1 MGTRVASPVAGRA
14 SASRK
19 GSVVT
24 AKTSKAEGGT
34 VAVAPVGSADE
45 RLHAIFKAYDVRGL
59 VGEQIDPALARAI
72 GAAFARFVVAEEKA
86 SAVVVARDMRP
97 SGVDLVAAFIDGAT
111 GEGVGVTDIG
121 LASTDI
127 MYFASGTLGVP
138 GAMFTASHN
147 PAAYNG
153 IKMCLSSAK
162 PIGDDT
168 GLQVIRNTAADLA
181 MGRSPFS
188 SSAAPGERRQADM
201 LDAFVDH
208 ALSFIDVSAI
218 RPGLKIVADTANGMG
233 GLVAPA
239 VLKRL
244 PVSFEILFPELDGT
258 FPNHPAD
265 PIQLENLRDLQAAV
279 VSSRADIGLAFDGDA
294 DRVFLVD
301 EKGQPISGSTT
312 TAMVASAMLRK
323 HPGATVLY
331 NCICSKAVPEVITEC
346 GGVPVR
352 TRVGHS
358 FIKALMAETDAVFGG
373 EHSAHYYFR
382 DNWRADSGI
391 IAALHVLELLSTAE
405 GGAPISE
412 VRRPFERYA
421 GSGEINTKVA
431 NPQLVIERVEAA
443 FAARATSVDHLDGL
457 TVDMGSWWF
466 NLRASN
472 TEPLLRLNL
481 EAPTSA
487 DVGTHVAD
495 VLALIMGLASVK
507 E

>member
-1 MGTRVASPVAGRA
+1 M
-14 SASRK
+14 
-19 GSVVT
+19 SVESSSGVVP
-24 AKTSKAEGGT
+24 GG
-34 VAVAPVGSADE
+34 VPLPVGSPEE

-59 VGEQIDPALARAI
+59 VGEQLDAPLARSI
-72 GAAFARFVVAEEKA
+72 GAAFARFVAAAEGVSE
-86 SAVVVARDMRP
+86 VVVARDMRP
-97 SGVDLVAAFIDGAT
+97 SGVELVAAFVEGAT
-111 GEGVGVTDIG
+111 AEGVSVVDVG
-121 LASTDI
+121 LASTDV
-127 MYFASGTLGVP
+127 MYFASGRLGLP

-153 IKMCLSSAK
+153 IKMCLSAAK
-162 PIGDDT
+162 PIGDDS
-168 GLQVIRNTAADLA
+168 GLREIRDLAADLA
-181 MGRSPFS
+181 MGRTAFGSSPS
-188 SSAAPGERRQADM
+188 PGTARNEDM

-208 ALSFIDVSAI
+208 ALSFIDVSKI

-244 PVSFEILFPELDGT
+244 PVTFEILFPELDGT

-279 VSSRADIGLAFDGDA
+279 LSSHADIGLAFDGDA

-301 EKGQPISGSTT
+301 ERGQPISGSTT
-312 TAMVASAMLRK
+312 TAMVAAAVLGK
-323 HPGATVLY
+323 NPGTTVLY
-331 NCICSKAVPEVITEC
+331 NCICSKAVPEVVLEH
-346 GGVPVR
+346 GGVPIR

-358 FIKALMAETDAVFGG
+358 FIKARMAETDAIFGG

-405 GGAPISE
+405 GGATLSQ
-412 VRRPFERYA
+412 VRAPFERYS

-431 NPQLVIERVEAA
+431 NPQLVIERVQTAY
-443 FAARATSVDHLDGL
+443 AARATSIDHLDGL

-481 EAPTSA
+481 EAPSSGE
-487 DVGTHVAD
+487 VGTHVAD
-495 VLALIMGLASVK
+495 VLSLIMGLASAKV
-507 E
+507 